1 MSQIPA
7 AHQQRT
13 KKEATDNRREGV
25 TAEPPPCWAETWVV
39 VIIVGPVGL
48 VLFVV
53 KLGVLVETLGRRVE
67 AVAAGVSEAVECEK
81 KEEEEEE
88 VGETVVLIAVV

>member
-39 VIIVGPVGL
+39 VIIGPVEL

-67 AVAAGVSEAVECEK
+67 AVAAGVSEAGECEK
-81 KEEEEEE
+81 KEEEEE

>member
-25 TAEPPPCWAETWVV
+25 TAEPPPCRAETWVV

-67 AVAAGVSEAVECEK
+67 AVAAGVSEAGECEK
-81 KEEEEEE
+81 KKEEEEE
-88 VGETVVLIAVV
+88 VGETVVLIANV

>member
-1 MSQIPA
+1 M
-7 AHQQRT
+7 
-13 KKEATDNRREGV
+13 
-25 TAEPPPCWAETWVV
+25 V

-67 AVAAGVSEAVECEK
+67 AVAAGVSEAGECEK
-81 KEEEEEE
+81 KEEEEEEE